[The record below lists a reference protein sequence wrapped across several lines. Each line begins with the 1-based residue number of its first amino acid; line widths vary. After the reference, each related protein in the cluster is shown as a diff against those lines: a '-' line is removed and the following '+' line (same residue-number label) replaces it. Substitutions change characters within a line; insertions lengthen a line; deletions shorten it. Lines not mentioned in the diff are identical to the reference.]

1 MGAGDK
7 ADRASDRAL
16 AKLNSCYVSVWPI
29 TLLFRFYASYS
40 KKLDLLSGNLMIA
53 LTEIDACEATS
64 SGMLPFT
71 LYEMAIDIHFQGD
84 GKFAHR

>member
-1 MGAGDK
+1 
-7 ADRASDRAL
+7 
-16 AKLNSCYVSVWPI
+16 
-29 TLLFRFYASYS
+29 
-40 KKLDLLSGNLMIA
+40 MIA